1 MTTSESA
8 GERTRGPGRP
18 QPRGVFGGTAWSIG
32 RVRGIELAIDHS
44 WLLIFLLITFSLG
57 GQFRGAH
64 PEWSPVASWGAALVT
79 SPLFFASIVL
89 HELGHSLT
97 AQRLGVRVR
106 SITLFVFGG
115 MARLD
120 SEPQRPRDEVLI
132 ALAGP
137 GVSVALGLGFTAA
150 AAPLLDIAGWGGVA
164 GAVLGWL
171 GDINLILAA
180 FNVVPGFPL
189 DGGRV
194 LRGVV
199 WGLTGSFTRATRIA
213 AASGSIFAYFLMA
226 TGAAAALFGGQ
237 IVGGL
242 WFVFIGWFLLT
253 AARASVG
260 QMLIERMLARVR
272 ARDAME
278 SVRGACV
285 SGSESVADLVGEV
298 VLRTGLRTF
307 YVVDANEQLR
317 GLVTLRELARTAPE
331 ARAHTRVDAI
341 MLPAA
346 GLALLT
352 PEESGWE
359 AFRRMADRNV
369 NQLPVVANG
378 RLLGALTRERLMALV
393 QAGVALALEAGT
405 AERHSQA

>member
-1 MTTSESA
+1 MATSEPTRDRARASA
-8 GERTRGPGRP
+8 
-18 QPRGVFGGTAWSIG
+18 QSQSRGVFGGTAWSLG
-32 RVRGIELAIDHS
+32 RIRGIELAIDHS
-44 WLLIFLLITFSLG
+44 WLLIFMLITFSLG
-57 GQFRGAH
+57 SRFGVAH
-64 PEWSPVASWGAALVT
+64 PEWSAVASWGAALVT

-120 SEPQRPRDEVLI
+120 SEPRRPRDEVLI
-132 ALAGP
+132 AVAGP
-137 GVSVALGLGFTAA
+137 LVSAGLGLGFSAA
-150 AAPLLDIAGWGGVA
+150 AAPLNDAAGWGGGA

-171 GDINLILAA
+171 GRINLILAA

-199 WGLTGSFTRATRIA
+199 WGLTGNFAQATRIA

-226 TGAAAALFGGQ
+226 TGAVAALFGGQ

-253 AARASVG
+253 AARATVG
-260 QMLIERMLARVR
+260 HMLIESMLARVL
-272 ARDAME
+272 AGDAME
-278 SVRGACV
+278 PVRDACV
-285 SGSESVADLVGEV
+285 SGSESVADLVAEL

-307 YVVDANEQLR
+307 YVVDREERLL
-317 GLVTLRELARTAPE
+317 GLVTLRELAGIPPE
-331 ARAHTRVDAI
+331 ARTDTRVDAV

-346 GLALLT
+346 SLAVLA
-352 PEESGWE
+352 PFESGWT
-359 AFRRMADRNV
+359 AFRRMADHNV
-369 NQLPVVANG
+369 NQLPVVAEG
-378 RLLGALTRERLMALV
+378 RLVGALTRERLMALV
-393 QAGVALALEAGT
+393 QAGVALTPDAGVPRRLSR
-405 AERHSQA
+405 A